1 MNILVTQGRPEH
13 PITSYPRFGALR
25 LVRSARRELA
35 GEQNQADT
43 SAPTNRIAA
52 GSLQSLKSVGRRGYG
67 NVIGNSC
74 VRLIRFRRA
83 YEVSI

>member
-1 MNILVTQGRPEH
+1 MTRGRPEH

-25 LVRSARRELA
+25 LLRSARRELA

-52 GSLQSLKSVGRRGYG
+52 APYG
-67 NVIGNSC
+67 ALSRWDVVDTGTLGEIHKIKY
-74 VRLIRFRRA
+74 V
-83 YEVSI
+83 